1 MDKLEKIKE
10 ILLKEQENSLVNK
23 LLNIINDDID
33 KPEKWF
39 RSILD
44 NIYLKETKENTR
56 YYYTD
61 DKFIVYQ
68 DIKNKEFVISYQNV
82 YVVLQDKFNLNYQE
96 IIELCNPLF
105 EEYMNCKGYTTVYYV
120 FRNGLMSRGV
130 YEL

>member
-1 MDKLEKIKE
+1 MNKLEKIKE

-33 KPEKWF
+33 TPEKWF

-44 NIYLKETKENTR
+44 NIYLKDTKKNIR

-68 DIKNKEFVISYQNV
+68 DIKNKEFIISYHNV
-82 YVVLQDKFNLNYQE
+82 YVVLRDKFNIKSQE
-96 IIELCNPLF
+96 YKELCNPIL
-105 EEYMNCKGYTTVYYV
+105 EEYMNCKGYTTADIINILS
-120 FRNGLMSRGV
+120 F
-130 YEL
+130 